1 MDIPRNLPATVIAI
15 FVNEIRMVDISE
27 GLKDTVKK
35 LQGDLQN
42 VLTLVLFK
50 LKPPPVLQVL
60 QLRWGQNYMRQR
72 HSLAASTST
81 IPQTFKIRALPYLH
95 GCSAR
100 VMLCANL
107 VQVTTH
113 TGAATSGFRF
123 RPSVAEYQI
132 LGRHAG

>member
-1 MDIPRNLPATVIAI
+1 MNIPRNLPATVIAI

-81 IPQTFKIRALPYLH
+81 IPQTLKAEHYHTCMVALQ
-95 GCSAR
+95 G
-100 VMLCANL
+100 
-107 VQVTTH
+107 
-113 TGAATSGFRF
+113 
-123 RPSVAEYQI
+123 
-132 LGRHAG
+132 